1 MATKKNQQQKKQER
15 INTYYEQI
23 IKPKLA
29 ADKIIYE
36 PGNHNNYVMRV
47 GYMLAKSAMPMPM

>member
-1 MATKKNQQQKKQER
+1 MCIR
-15 INTYYEQI
+15 DSINTYYEQF

-47 GYMLAKSAMPMPM
+47 GYMLAKKRYAYADVLKEVP